1 MKPSET
7 LTLTCTITGFSL
19 SNYNIEWVWQPPKK
33 GLEWVGVIW
42 SYGNTG
48 YNTALKSRVSITRD
62 TSKNQVT
69 LALSSLIA
77 EDTAMYYCARD
88 TVRRLHCEPRHKPPF
103 KGAHDQQ
110 GPLGASR

>member
-1 MKPSET
+1 PGLMKPSET

-42 SYGNTG
+42 SNGNTG

-69 LALSSLIA
+69 LALSNLIA

-88 TVRRLHCEPRHKPPF
+88 TCVNFSVKYNIFTCDLLCF
-103 KGAHDQQ
+103 K
-110 GPLGASR
+110 LGN